1 MKNFLVLLSCILSCY
16 LNAQDILFK
25 TNGDTV
31 AVKVLEVGTNA
42 VSYKKFNYLD
52 GPVFVEN
59 KENIRMIRFSN
70 GDVQQFNQ
78 ANPLATKTDSIKKT
92 DPSATQNTNSQQS
105 NTQGT
110 QNQKIKIEHVD
121 NKFTIDGKP
130 AKKKEVDKQLSSS
143 KNPAIP
149 LLLKTAKI
157 TSTAQKI
164 VKITSYPT
172 TIGGGAAFLVKGI
185 DLWNDIQRG
194 RTTSKSYTN
203 ALWSMLT
210 TISLPITNKIL
221 KKKSDKMYDKLI
233 DMYNVTN

>member
-1 MKNFLVLLSCILSCY
+1 MKNFLIAVVFILCLSSIH
-16 LNAQDILFK
+16 AQDLILK

-31 AVKVLEVGTNA
+31 LAKVLEVGTNA

-59 KENIRMIRFSN
+59 RADIRLIRFSN
-70 GDVQQFNQ
+70 GDLQQFNE
-78 ANPLATKTDSIKKT
+78 AEAVTHADSIKKMN
-92 DPSATQNTNSQQS
+92 SANNSS
-105 NTQGT
+105 DKGT
-110 QNQKIKIEHVD
+110 QQNEPQQTKNKIERKENKYFINNEPAHRKDVD
-121 NKFTIDGKP
+121 RMLGS
-130 AKKKEVDKQLSSS
+130 A

-149 LLLKTAKI
+149 LALKGAKVMKTAQ
-157 TSTAQKI
+157 TM

-172 TIGGGAAFLVKGI
+172 TIIGGAAFLVKGI
-185 DLWNDIQRG
+185 DLWNDVQRG
-194 RTTSKSYTN
+194 RATSRSYTN